1 MAKSTNTKSPV
12 MDNPTESVGEL
23 KVFQLG
29 TKGQTPGEKR
39 TTKQRR
45 GTRRSPKITTDYGSF
60 KSHSLR
66 NIRRHKKAKDQKETR
81 KQRHKNNRNQTPIK
95 SEDSVKTDVY
105 SKVKVHDKNVARGEE
120 KTVNSNLKKGK
131 SGNSEVEDKK
141 KSSREEVVDFSQ
153 LDAMILA
160 GKHKDFLGKRVTDE
174 ETDATTNTDI
184 IKVQLLMN
192 PRKTAMKVPLVI
204 DVKAVDV
211 REPDSVDMIASID
224 LVDDETEDKDLIKH
238 ENETHWECPKC
249 NQENKN
255 DAGYCANII
264 DDKLCGGTKKAE
276 KILGWGNC
284 FGPVSNM
291 WKCDACLVK
300 NEESADVC
308 AACEKK
314 RP

>member
-1 MAKSTNTKSPV
+1 MAKSTNTKSPA
-12 MDNPTESVGEL
+12 MEKLTESVGEL
-23 KVFQLG
+23 KVFQLR
-29 TKGQTPGEKR
+29 TKGQTPDKGTATKLPKKATKR
-39 TTKQRR
+39 GSIKSPNLDGRNSRR
-45 GTRRSPKITTDYGSF
+45 TSR
-60 KSHSLR
+60 
-66 NIRRHKKAKDQKETR
+66 AKDQKKTR
-81 KQRHKNNRNQTPIK
+81 KQLHKKNRTPIK
-95 SEDSVKTDVY
+95 SEDSAKTDVD
-105 SKVKVHDKNVARGEE
+105 SKVKVNEKKLGREEE
-120 KTVNSNLKKGK
+120 KKKGK
-131 SGNSEVEDKK
+131 KGDSGVEVK

-174 ETDATTNTDI
+174 EDTDADTDV

-192 PRKTAMKVPLVI
+192 PRKTAVKVPFVI
-204 DVKAVDV
+204 NVKAVDV
-211 REPDSVDMIASID
+211 RVPDSDAMIASID
-224 LVDDETEDKDLIKH
+224 IMGDEAEDQDLIKH
-238 ENETHWECPKC
+238 ENETWECPKC

-284 FGPVSNM
+284 FGSVSNV
-291 WKCDACLVK
+291 WKCDACFVK

-308 AACEKK
+308 AACENK